1 MKEEEL
7 IKIYLK
13 GLNDNQKKTL
23 EIAKSHLE
31 SSFCL
36 EKSNGFLKFKE
47 EYLKS
52 ILNQNNEN

>member
-13 GLNDNQKKTL
+13 GLNENQKKTL

-52 ILNQNNEN
+52 ILRL